1 MTFAIGI
8 STTDGW
14 LAVWCAM
21 SSSCTPLLVYA
32 TGAGAGAGAMFK
44 PESDDGALP
53 YVGVGRAGTDAEYD
67 VCSGSWRAERGS
79 EMCLRR
85 LWGVGGTHGDS
96 TRRTSDG
103 GVAQVL
109 RAGGWRTSS
118 LRSLRALYILTIAV
132 IRMSPA
138 AVICSHRPSP

>member
-85 LWGVGGTHGDS
+85 LWGVGAPMGTVPAE
-96 TRRTSDG
+96 RRTG
-103 GVAQVL
+103 GVSQVL